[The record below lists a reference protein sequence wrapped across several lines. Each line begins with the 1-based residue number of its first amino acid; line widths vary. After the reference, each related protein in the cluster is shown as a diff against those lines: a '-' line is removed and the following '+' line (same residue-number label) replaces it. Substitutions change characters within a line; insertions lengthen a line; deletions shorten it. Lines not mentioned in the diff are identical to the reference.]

1 MGDLIQELL
10 QQRNASKVDG
20 SHLEMLGKQAAEL
33 WGEGR
38 VKNLSEAVVQTIKTA
53 GLSSEQVRRVIEF
66 TNIDAYNNEFKK
78 EGAPNKVINFDGGPA
93 DPAIILADLN
103 GGGRSNVFNTGNR
116 DYATPPN
123 EKTAGWFSGKPVS
136 STRQALPRQ
145 VQKQQA
151 TVQVPLSPEH
161 AALADKYLLDHG
173 YVADEVDALQGFGP
187 DAMKALEHNLAFNS
201 AMQKHFGGPGVDW
214 DEQRWGRPHPDIPQ
228 QKMAHINLRDEREF
242 VQMFTTQG
250 GDYPEVNPYG
260 DVIDLRDKLAN
271 EHDRITSELGQHEV
285 DFQVLSQKLLGH
297 VKQAA
302 LSGHSLSEIVHIWDG
317 VAPDSIFVKSAM
329 DGMLEK
335 LIDNGV
341 FTSESM
347 VESLQK
353 IASHRVPDPNHP
365 LVADFASYCDT
376 LSKLAAVR
384 EMQEEVA
391 NAMGDLTAFIK
402 AAFTVGDAGK
412 AVGGAAGKVWDL
424 AGKGGDVV
432 GRFAGG
438 ALGNEARGGK
448 IGNFA
453 GKAALLTGG
462 ALGANEA
469 YRRTLKYDPTF
480 QQGLGF
486 VREMTPGTNEYY
498 NKEYQLAMGG

>member
-38 VKNLSEAVVQTIKTA
+38 VKNLSEAVVQTVKTA

-93 DPAIILADLN
+93 DPAVILADLN
-103 GGGRSNVFNTGNR
+103 GGGRGNMFDKGMN
-116 DYATPPN
+116 DYTTPPN
-123 EKTAGWFSGKPVS
+123 EK
-136 STRQALPRQ
+136 
-145 VQKQQA
+145 
-151 TVQVPLSPEH
+151 
-161 AALADKYLLDHG
+161 
-173 YVADEVDALQGFGP
+173 
-187 DAMKALEHNLAFNS
+187 
-201 AMQKHFGGPGVDW
+201 
-214 DEQRWGRPHPDIPQ
+214 
-228 QKMAHINLRDEREF
+228 MAHISLRDEREF
-242 VQMFTTQG
+242 AQMFATQG

-285 DFQVLSQKLLGH
+285 DFQVLSQKLFGH

-341 FTSESM
+341 FTGESM

-353 IASHRVPDPNHP
+353 MASHRVPDPNHP

-424 AGKGGDVV
+424 AGKGGGVV

-448 IGNFA
+448 VGNLA

-486 VREMTPGTNEYY
+486 VREMAPGTNEYY